1 MDKFIER
8 VINLLGSI
16 GVDKYLHFI
25 AGLVISSFSAIVL
38 GMNACIVPTIACAF
52 IKEFAD
58 ERAYGSYDWA
68 DFAFTVCGGA
78 LIQLFCI
85 L

>member
-1 MDKFIER
+1 MDKFIEK
-8 VINLLGSI
+8 VVNLLESI

-25 AGLVISSFSAIVL
+25 AGLVIASFSAIVL
-38 GMNACIVPTIACAF
+38 GIEACVVPTIACAF

-58 ERAYGSYDWA
+58 EQAYGSYDWV

-78 LIQLFCI
+78 LIQLFCM